1 MPNIFGSLSP
11 IRSCVTWLHVSPS
24 HLPICSDNLNPCW
37 QHFILTT
44 WHQGTSWR
52 QGRDT
57 GTRREHWSSICNEQR
72 PEIPSVN
79 WSRFS
84 LAWET
89 CDVIA
94 PSLSAWQRDSVTG
107 WFQVSW
113 ENVTHCHTRISLV
126 TTIRTLNE
134 MLIGEES
141 KNFIIHRFLNQFSH
155 DCDSSN
161 KHSGKGRHI
170 FYLMTGTH
178 KFLFSSL

>member
-1 MPNIFGSLSP
+1 MPNIFGSLPP

-44 WHQGTSWR
+44 WHQGTLWR

-84 LAWET
+84 LAWES

-94 PSLSAWQRDSVTG
+94 PSLSAWQRDGVIPG
-107 WFQVSW
+107 QLR
-113 ENVTHCHTRISLV
+113 ECHTLSHQDQFGHNHQNTQWNADWGGIQEFHHPQISKSIL
-126 TTIRTLNE
+126 TWLR
-134 MLIGEES
+134 
-141 KNFIIHRFLNQFSH
+141 FIE
-155 DCDSSN
+155 
-161 KHSGKGRHI
+161 
-170 FYLMTGTH
+170 
-178 KFLFSSL
+178 